1 MLRRFRMRNYF
12 FLFLV
17 MACPSASFAE
27 NLTLLRGNDVMSYLI
42 DEDSIEKIGQYYQAN
57 LFMKIK
63 VPEQSE
69 IDGKVVT
76 FDLQKNLYK
85 FNCANH
91 SNFLAK
97 VTNYYKEE
105 LVSSDFNPR
114 SEKFEIDKSGM
125 TEYVCDNFLLKK

>member
-1 MLRRFRMRNYF
+1 MRNYF
-12 FLFLV
+12 FLLLV
-17 MACPSASFAE
+17 MACPSVSLSFAE
-27 NLTLLRGNDVMSYLI
+27 NLTLLRGNDVMSYFI
-42 DEDSIEKIGQYYQAN
+42 DEDSIEKTGQYYQAN
-57 LFMKIK
+57 LFMKVK

-69 IDGKVVT
+69 IAGKVVT

-114 SEKFEIDKSGM
+114 SEKFKIDESGM